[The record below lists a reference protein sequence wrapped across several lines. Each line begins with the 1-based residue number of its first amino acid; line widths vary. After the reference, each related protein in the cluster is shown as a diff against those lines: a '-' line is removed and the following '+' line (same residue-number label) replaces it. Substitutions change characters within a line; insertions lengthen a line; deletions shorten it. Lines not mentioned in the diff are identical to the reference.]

1 MLTSDM
7 ALREQ
12 HRIVEMTTNDTKMG
26 SNCESDRENR
36 K

>member
-1 MLTSDM
+1 MLTSYM